1 MKNMANKI
9 INVLIVDDEQIV
21 REGLRYI
28 IDWNALGFCICGE
41 AANGEDALEMIRQ
54 YRPGLV
60 LLDIRM
66 SGMLGTELMEKVRSE
81 GFSGAFIVLSGYSDF
96 KYAQTALQFGASY
109 YLTKPIDE
117 DELEKAVQDVH
128 EKIEF
133 QLNSETSRNQYLKK
147 AKTTVLYDLLTG
159 NDFNPS
165 IDYQELGLSYPIYQ
179 VLIYESYMP
188 YFRSY
193 SFSDLLRV
201 TNKDNNSF
209 EHVNIDNHDI
219 ILLKGNFVKCLSAP
233 L

>member
-1 MKNMANKI
+1 M
-9 INVLIVDDEQIV
+9 
-21 REGLRYI
+21 
-28 IDWNALGFCICGE
+28 
-41 AANGEDALEMIRQ
+41 
-54 YRPGLV
+54 
-60 LLDIRM
+60 
-66 SGMLGTELMEKVRSE
+66 RSE

-188 YFRSY
+188 YFRPY
-193 SFSDLLRV
+193 SFILNELPISILSIPGA
-201 TNKDNNSF
+201 KECCIEFNSMSKSQ
-209 EHVNIDNHDI
+209 ESKYEQYN
-219 ILLKGNFVKCLSAP
+219 LSK
-233 L
+233 

>member
-1 MKNMANKI
+1 MANKI

-133 QLNSETSRNQYLKK
+133 QLNS
-147 AKTTVLYDLLTG
+147 
-159 NDFNPS
+159 
-165 IDYQELGLSYPIYQ
+165 
-179 VLIYESYMP
+179 
-188 YFRSY
+188 
-193 SFSDLLRV
+193 
-201 TNKDNNSF
+201 
-209 EHVNIDNHDI
+209 
-219 ILLKGNFVKCLSAP
+219 
-233 L
+233 